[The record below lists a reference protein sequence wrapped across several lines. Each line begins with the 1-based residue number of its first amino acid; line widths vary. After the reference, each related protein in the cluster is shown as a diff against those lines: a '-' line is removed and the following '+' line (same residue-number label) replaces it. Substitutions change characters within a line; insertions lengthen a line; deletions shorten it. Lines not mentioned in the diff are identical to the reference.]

1 MPDALDL
8 AQVALDRL
16 RELAPEARRVAVAVS
31 GGGDSVALACLF
43 ADAGVDIV
51 VLHVD
56 HALRPNSATDATF
69 VEGLAANLGVP
80 FAMDR
85 VEVSVVADRRGWNLE
100 DAARRVRHAT
110 LQRLAKAH
118 GADVVALAHTVED
131 QAETVLL
138 QAFRGV
144 AYLHGMPE
152 RRGRIVRPLLTVGR
166 SELRGWLDRRRQPWR
181 DDPTNEDLAR
191 ARAWVRHAVMPRL
204 EAYAPGVAHRLARL
218 AKVQR
223 DLAVFVR
230 EETRRRV
237 REVARLV
244 PQQGAPATAE
254 TRAAAAEG
262 LDAGGLVAQPIAVQR
277 EALAGLLAAAG
288 VPVDLHRLDL
298 VRGHLT
304 DETPWRTSVGDGAW
318 ARVAYGRVSVAR
330 ASQPAAGRVVADPVD
345 LPPGAPPSVLEGGQ
359 VVLRGREPGDTL
371 ALPGGHRSLA
381 DVLIDARVPREA
393 RDGLRVL
400 ARGSEVVWV
409 EGLAQPQD
417 DGVVLVEDEDHRW
430 MRRALELAEAARAA
444 GELPVGAVVVL
455 DGEVIGEG
463 VNARET
469 EGDPVA
475 HAEIR
480 ALQAA
485 ARARGDWRLTGATLV
500 VTLEPCP
507 MCFGA
512 VMSAHVARVVYGA
525 SNPREGAL
533 GSVIDLS
540 TEAWKR
546 RVEVRGGVRAREA
559 AALLERFFAERRA

>member
-1 MPDALDL
+1 MPDAHDL
-8 AQVALDRL
+8 AHVALDRL
-16 RELAPEARRVAVAVS
+16 RELAPEARRVAVGVS

-43 ADAGVDIV
+43 VEVGVDIV

-56 HALRPNSATDATF
+56 HALRAGSATDATF

-110 LQRLAKAH
+110 LSRLAKAH

-152 RRGRIVRPLLTVGR
+152 RRGRIVRPLLTLGR

-181 DDPTNEDLAR
+181 DDPSNEDLAR

-230 EETRRRV
+230 AETRRRV
-237 REVARLV
+237 RETDRLV
-244 PQQGAPATAE
+244 PVQGAPATAE
-254 TRAAAAEG
+254 TRSAAAEG
-262 LDAGGLVAQPIAVQR
+262 IDAGALTTQPTAVQR
-277 EALAGLLAAAG
+277 EALAGLLTAAG

-298 VRGHLT
+298 VRGHLA
-304 DETPWRTSVGDGAW
+304 DDAPWRLSVGDGAW

-330 ASQPAAGRVVADPVD
+330 SSTSTSPQTVSDPAD
-345 LPPGAPPSVLEGGQ
+345 LPPGVPEAVLAGGRLA
-359 VVLRGREPGDTL
+359 LRSREPGDVL

-393 RDGLRVL
+393 ARRV
-400 ARGSEVVWV
+400 
-409 EGLAQPQD
+409 
-417 DGVVLVEDEDHRW
+417 
-430 MRRALELAEAARAA
+430 ARAGA
-444 GELPVGAVVVL
+444 RLRGRVGRR
-455 DGEVIGEG
+455 IG
-463 VNARET
+463 RT
-469 EGDPVA
+469 P
-475 HAEIR
+475 
-480 ALQAA
+480 
-485 ARARGDWRLTGATLV
+485 W
-500 VTLEPCP
+500 
-507 MCFGA
+507 
-512 VMSAHVARVVYGA
+512 
-525 SNPREGAL
+525 
-533 GSVIDLS
+533 
-540 TEAWKR
+540 
-546 RVEVRGGVRAREA
+546 
-559 AALLERFFAERRA
+559 